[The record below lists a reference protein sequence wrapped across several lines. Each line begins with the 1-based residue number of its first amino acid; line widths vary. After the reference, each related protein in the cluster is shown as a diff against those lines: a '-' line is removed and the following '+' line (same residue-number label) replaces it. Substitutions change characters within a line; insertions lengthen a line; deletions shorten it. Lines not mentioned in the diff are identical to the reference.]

1 MRMKVIVVG
10 AGVTGLYLAN
20 KLLQMGAEVDIY
32 EASGRL
38 GGRWRTKDGLELG
51 AWRLSLESHPRALR
65 LVREHAAVD
74 PIEYDLEGF
83 VGRSAPPPPTPDTPS
98 PCPPSSGLSVRDH
111 RALELG
117 SQEAAARIDLRSGY
131 HGQDRGTCTVREVY
145 GTRADGS
152 ETQTGETGR
161 FGAVGGGGFEAV
173 ARCMAD
179 RVLAAG
185 GRLHLGHRIVAADA
199 LNRVRGTRRLPEGR
213 FVPFRTTAP
222 ADWIVWCV
230 PPHLLPRD
238 DDGQTGFD
246 LVAASVLA
254 SPLVHVYAP
263 SPPGVPAFKIRTD
276 LAASQLIHHQRTPG
290 WWQPC
295 YAAGDHARFWMRLHQ
310 DSPER
315 FAAELRRQCEQV
327 LTRALPFAQ
336 ANALLAT
343 LDGAAAIKV
352 AYWEEA
358 IHLGA
363 PAWGGAKPVAEERMR
378 LACRPSYA
386 RRPRVCVAGE
396 AISTHQGWTEGCL
409 QTADEVLGVI
419 RSPPLPREPR
429 GVTLFR
435 GMPVVWPEGWLQR
448 HPGGRMALRRHL
460 GEEIEDLWMSLH
472 SSARARQ
479 QLFALI
485 ARTL

>member
-1 MRMKVIVVG
+1 MKVIVVG
-10 AGVTGLYLAN
+10 AGVTGLYLAD
-20 KLLQMGAEVDIY
+20 KLLQMGAEVDVY
-32 EASGRL
+32 EASGRV

-65 LVREHAAVD
+65 LVQKHAPVD

-83 VGRSAPPPPTPDTPS
+83 VGRCSPPSTTS
-98 PCPPSSGLSVRDH
+98 LACPPSSGLSVRDR
-111 RALELG
+111 RALDLG
-117 SQEAAARIDLRSGY
+117 SQEAASRVDLRSGY
-131 HGQDRGTCTVREVY
+131 HGQDRGACTVREVY

-152 ETQTGETGR
+152 ETQERETGR
-161 FGAVGGGGFEAV
+161 FGAVGGGGFEDV
-173 ARCMAD
+173 AR
-179 RVLAAG
+179 RLAATILSAG
-185 GRLHLGHRIVAADA
+185 GKLHLGHRIVTADA
-199 LNRVRGTRRLPEGR
+199 FNRVRGTRRLPEGR
-213 FVPFRTTAP
+213 FVPFRTTEP
-222 ADWIVWCV
+222 ADWLVWCV

-263 SPPGVPAFKIRTD
+263 SPPGAPSFKIRTD
-276 LAASQLIHHQRTPG
+276 LAVSQLIHHHRAPG

-310 DSPER
+310 DSPKS
-315 FAAELRRQCEQV
+315 FAAELRRQCAKI
-327 LTRALPFAQ
+327 LSRALPSGP

-343 LDGAAAIKV
+343 LDDAPALKV

-358 IHLGA
+358 IHMWA
-363 PAWGGAKPVAEERMR
+363 PAWGGAKPVAKERMR

-396 AISTHQGWTEGCL
+396 AISTHQGWTEGCI
-409 QTADEVLGVI
+409 QTADEVFRII
-419 RSPPLPREPR
+419 RSPNLPRCPGEE
-429 GVTLFR
+429 TLFR
-435 GMPVVWPEGWLQR
+435 GMPVVWPEGWWER
-448 HPGGRMALRRHL
+448 HPGGRLALRRHY

-485 ARTL
+485 ARTFCFE